1 MSSRRQFLAT
11 ATAALGLG
19 ALSACNKKEEATA
32 SASAAKQETIHWKMV
47 TSWPANFP
55 GLGTGASRIAEYI
68 NTLSG
73 GRITVKVYAA
83 GELVGALEVFDAVSA
98 GTAQLGHSGAYY
110 WKGKSR
116 AAQFFS
122 SVPFGL
128 TAQEMN
134 AWLFYG
140 DGMKLWEETYKPFG
154 LIPGAGGNS
163 GTQMGGWFN
172 KEINSVADFKGL
184 KMRMPGL
191 GGEVIQRL
199 GAIPV
204 NLPGGEIFTALQS
217 GAIDATEW
225 VGPYNDQAFGLY
237 KAAKNYYAPGWH
249 EPGTT
254 MECMMNEKAYSD
266 LPADLQAIVKAA
278 IRLVNHDMLAEYTA
292 RNQSALHELES
303 QHGVKVKSFP
313 DDVLRELKKLSDA
326 VLDEE
331 AAKDP
336 LSQKVWASQ
345 KAFRDAVAPWTAVAE
360 GAIIHARNL

>member
-1 MSSRRQFLAT
+1 MTTRRQLLA
-11 ATAALGLG
+11 AAAAGLG
-19 ALSACNKKEEATA
+19 AVALTGCKKDEAAAATGA
-32 SASAAKQETIHWKMV
+32 SASQEKIHWKMV

-55 GLGTGASRIAEYI
+55 GLGTGANRVADLI
-68 NTLSG
+68 NQMSG
-73 GRITVKVYAA
+73 GRLTVKVFAA

-140 DGMKLWEETYKPFG
+140 DGMALWEETYKPFG
-154 LIPGAGGNS
+154 LIPNAGGNS

-172 KEINSVADFKGL
+172 REINSVDDFKGL

-225 VGPYNDQAFGLY
+225 VGPYNDQAFGLH
-237 KAAKNYYAPGWH
+237 KAAKHYYAPGWH
-249 EPGTT
+249 EPGTV
-254 MECMMNEKAYSD
+254 MECMINEKAFNA
-266 LPADLQAIVKAA
+266 LPADLQAIVRGA
-278 IRLVNHDMLAEYTA
+278 IRLVNHDMLAEFTA
-292 RNQSALHELES
+292 RNQKALHELES

-313 DDVLRELKKLSDA
+313 DSVLRELKVVSDT

-336 LSQKVWASQ
+336 LSAKVWASQ
-345 KAFRDAVAPWTAVAE
+345 KAFRDAVRPWTDMAE
-360 GAIIHARNL
+360 GAIIHSRSL

>member
-1 MSSRRQFLAT
+1 
-11 ATAALGLG
+11 
-19 ALSACNKKEEATA
+19 
-32 SASAAKQETIHWKMV
+32 
-47 TSWPANFP
+47 
-55 GLGTGASRIAEYI
+55 
-68 NTLSG
+68 
-73 GRITVKVYAA
+73 
-83 GELVGALEVFDAVSA
+83 
-98 GTAQLGHSGAYY
+98 
-110 WKGKSR
+110 
-116 AAQFFS
+116 
-122 SVPFGL
+122 
-128 TAQEMN
+128 
-134 AWLFYG
+134 
-140 DGMKLWEETYKPFG
+140 
-154 LIPGAGGNS
+154 
-163 GTQMGGWFN
+163 
-172 KEINSVADFKGL
+172 
-184 KMRMPGL
+184 MRMPGL

-254 MECMMNEKAYSD
+254 MECMMNEKAYNA

-292 RNQSALHELES
+292 RNQLALHELET
-303 QHGVKVKSFP
+303 QHGVKAKPFP

-336 LSQKVWASQ
+336 LSQKVWTSQ
-345 KAFRDAVAPWTAVAE
+345 KSFRDSVAPWTAMAE
-360 GAIIHARNL
+360 GAIINARKL